1 MVNAFVY
8 MKPQHFETREIRIS
22 CSSHEEPASSPMV
35 DDPTDETYKP
45 ILDHESDNEESS
57 EDEVD
62 G

>member
-1 MVNAFVY
+1 MVNAFAYV
-8 MKPQHFETREIRIS
+8 KPQHFETRERSIS

-45 ILDHESDNEESS
+45 ISDHESDNEENSG
-57 EDEVD
+57 DEVD

>member
-1 MVNAFVY
+1 

-45 ILDHESDNEESS
+45 IVDHESDNEESS

>member
-8 MKPQHFETREIRIS
+8 VKPQHFETRERSIS
-22 CSSHEEPASSPMV
+22 CSSHEKPASSPMV
-35 DDPTDETYKP
+35 DDLTDKTYKP
-45 ILDHESDNEESS
+45 ILDHESDNEENS